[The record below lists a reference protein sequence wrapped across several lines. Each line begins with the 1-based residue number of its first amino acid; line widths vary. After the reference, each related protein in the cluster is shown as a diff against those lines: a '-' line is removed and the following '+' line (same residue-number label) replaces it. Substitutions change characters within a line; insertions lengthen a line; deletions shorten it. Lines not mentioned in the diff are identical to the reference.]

1 MSSKTVIVGGSVG
14 GIRAA
19 QALRSQGFVGEI
31 AVIDAEPHV
40 PYDKPPL
47 SKGFLNGTIGF
58 DRLQLI
64 SEKEM
69 EDSEID
75 LLLGQRA
82 VGIDVAEKVVLLD
95 SGQGVS
101 FDDLV
106 IATGVRA
113 RPSPWNASG
122 GVQTLRTFSDAQS
135 LKRDLRESSSV
146 VVVGGGFIGAEVAA
160 TASKL
165 GLTVSIVDPLAV
177 PIGRILGDAVGERFI
192 GLHHANGVAT
202 HFGTGVESISGSRG
216 NLVVGLTNG
225 VHLSGDIVVVGIGA
239 VPNVEWLAS
248 SGLVLDNGLVC
259 DEFCRAVG
267 QGNIYG
273 LGDVARWHH
282 PGLRRLVRVEHWTN
296 AVEQAACVAANI
308 LNPSNPVSY
317 APVPYVWS
325 DQYDW
330 KIQIAGETADASS
343 FELVEDH
350 ANPNRFAAVYSDGAG
365 GYCGVMTVNWPRAM
379 IQCRKLLE
387 TESDAAVPLELLRQ
401 MVSASSR

>member
-1 MSSKTVIVGGSVG
+1 MGSKTVIVGGSVG

-19 QALRSQGFVGEI
+19 QALRSQGFAGEI

-47 SKGFLNGTIGF
+47 SKGFLNGAIGF
-58 DRLQLI
+58 DRIQLI
-64 SEKEM
+64 SEKELN
-69 EDSEID
+69 DSEVS

-82 VGIDVAEKVVLLD
+82 VGIDVSGKMVLLEG
-95 SGQGVS
+95 GQRIS
-101 FDDLV
+101 YDDLV

-113 RPSPWNASG
+113 RPSPWNAAD
-122 GVQTLRTFSDAQS
+122 GVHLLRTLDDAQS
-135 LKRDLRESSSV
+135 LKRDLLESSSV

-165 GLTVSIVDPLAV
+165 GLLVSIVDPLAV
-177 PIGRILGDAVGERFI
+177 PIGRILGDEVGERFI
-192 GLHHANGVAT
+192 GLHHANGVST

-216 NLVVGLTNG
+216 NLVVRLTNG

-239 VPNVEWLAS
+239 IPNVEWLAS
-248 SGLVLDNGLVC
+248 SGLVLDNGVVC
-259 DEFCRAVG
+259 DEFSRAVG
-267 QGNIYG
+267 QANIYG

-296 AVEQAACVAANI
+296 AVEQAACVARNI
-308 LNPSNPVSY
+308 VNPSNPVSY
-317 APVPYVWS
+317 SPVPYVWS

-330 KIQIAGETADASS
+330 KIQIAGETSDASRCT
-343 FELVEDH
+343 LVEDH
-350 ANPNRFAAVYSDGAG
+350 ANLNRFAAVYADGAG
-365 GYCGVMTVNWPRAM
+365 FYSGIVTVNWPRAM

-387 TESDAAVPLELLRQ
+387 TEKDPAAPLELLRQ
-401 MVSASSR
+401 MVPAI